1 MWWLV
6 PIAVAGVAGAIYA
19 YFDGE
24 ARDARTRWEKQRDR
38 VVRTVEEHRQNIEQN
53 LSRAQA
59 SYDFKVLTDLHFSSA
74 RVADSAYG
82 LLRDANASLDVMG
95 RMLKDAKS
103 KRDELR
109 LQLDTAKGREHR
121 RALLEEIKLLNELRA
136 NVFPDK
142 DSIKGQ
148 RDALLTEV
156 QRLNAQT
163 RRLKEAIRDR
173 CGSRGRD
180 WYVRLEAR
188 TQARRV
194 RN

>member
-38 VVRTVEEHRQNIEQN
+38 VAQTVEEHRLNIERN
-53 LSRAQA
+53 LSLAHA
-59 SYDFKVLTDLHFSSA
+59 SYDFKMLTDLHFSSV

-82 LLRDANASLDVMG
+82 LLRDASASLDVMG

-103 KRDELR
+103 KRDDLR
-109 LQLDTAKGREHR
+109 LQLQAAKTGEHR
-121 RALLEEIKLLNELRA
+121 RRLVEEIKMLNELRTR
-136 NVFPDK
+136 VFPDK
-142 DSIKGQ
+142 DSVKGQ
-148 RDALLTEV
+148 RDSLLAEV

-163 RRLKEAIRDR
+163 RLLKEAVRDR
-173 CGSRGRD
+173 CGPRGRD
-180 WYVRLEAR
+180 WYARLEAR
-188 TQARRV
+188 TQARRAM
-194 RN
+194 R